1 MLNGTYILKE
11 GNEMYRISVF
21 TTFVMFCLML
31 CSLGPA
37 GADIEIDIFLL
48 NTEFFFDNKEPH
60 GEVVGKSVPVPTPE
74 QYEAKARTIAELIDT
89 HEANIVGLVE
99 VENRAVLEK
108 VKSYLANPDDWQIA
122 FDEGR
127 DTYTGQDVAVL
138 TKFRIVPG
146 STTNFP
152 NEHEIY
158 FVEDQEYDVN
168 PSKILGVELKIDN
181 QPFYL
186 LITHLISRRSSNDS
200 KRLAQATVVRRQA
213 VKAMM
218 ADKNVIV
225 MGDIND
231 TPGTPVINRLRGFD
245 DIWDDFLQTANG
257 VDPNE
262 RYTYIYRDQ
271 KNLIDHILISPS
283 LRDEFR
289 NVEKGEQCEIIDVGE
304 LSDHRA
310 ILARLRIIH
319 PVVVLET
326 NKGTIE
332 MELYPDVAPKTVAN
346 FIKLIDMEF
355 YSGLTFHRYVENFVI
370 QGGDPEGSGSGG
382 PGWTIPGE
390 FQNPKLRTKM
400 PRHRKGVVAMA
411 RANAPDSAGSQFYI
425 CLDAKPSRYF
435 SLNGQYTTF
444 GKVIA
449 GMDVVD
455 QLRKGDVM
463 NTVSIK
469 GKNEESAPPT
479 GEQPSQ

>member
-1 MLNGTYILKE
+1 MCRKPVFPIL
-11 GNEMYRISVF
+11 V
-21 TTFVMFCLML
+21 VFCLML

-37 GADIEIDIFLL
+37 IGDIEIDIFLL

-60 GEVVGKSVPVPTPE
+60 GEVVGQSVPVPTAE
-74 QYEAKARTIAELIDT
+74 EYEAKAKAIAGLIDT
-89 HEANIVGLVE
+89 HEADIVGLVE

-108 VKSYLANPDDWQIA
+108 VKYYLASPDDWQIV

-127 DTYTGQDVAVL
+127 DTYTGQDVAIL
-138 TKFRIVPG
+138 TKFRIVRG
-146 STTNFP
+146 SATNFP
-152 NEHEIY
+152 DEREVY
-158 FVEDQEYDVN
+158 FVEGEERDVN

-181 QPFYL
+181 QPFYVV
-186 LITHLISRRSSNDS
+186 IAHLISRRNPRDA

-213 VKAMM
+213 VKGLM

-225 MGDIND
+225 MGDMND

-245 DIWDDFLQTANG
+245 DIWGDFFQTANA
-257 VDPNE
+257 VEAEE
-262 RYTYIYRDQ
+262 RYTYIHENQ
-271 KNLIDHILISPS
+271 KNLLDHILISPS

-289 NVEKGEQCEIIDVGE
+289 NVEEGKRCEIIDVSG

-326 NKGTIE
+326 DKGTIE

-346 FIKLIDMEF
+346 FIKLIEMEF
-355 YSGLTFHRYVENFVI
+355 YDGLTFHRYEENFVI
-370 QGGDPEGSGSGG
+370 QGGDPDGSGSGG

-390 FQNPKLRTKM
+390 FQNPKLRSKM

-411 RANAPDSAGSQFYI
+411 RTHDPDSAGSQFYI
-425 CLDAKPSRYF
+425 CLNAKPSKYF
-435 SLNGQYTTF
+435 SLNGQYTAF

-449 GMDVVD
+449 GMEVVD

-463 NTVSIK
+463 STVRIK
-469 GKNEESAPPT
+469 GKNEELSPPT
-479 GEQPSQ
+479 EEQTSQ

>member
-1 MLNGTYILKE
+1 MLNGMYIVKE
-11 GNEMYRISVF
+11 GNEMHRSAVSTILAIF
-21 TTFVMFCLML
+21 CVML
-31 CSLGPA
+31 SLLSLA
-37 GADIEIDIFLL
+37 RADVEIDIFLL
-48 NTEFFFDNKEPH
+48 NAEFFFDSEEPH
-60 GEVVGKSVPVPTPE
+60 GEVVGKSVPAPTAE
-74 QYEAKARTIAELIDT
+74 QYEAKAKTVAELIDT
-89 HEANIVGLVE
+89 HKANIVGLVE

-108 VKSYLANPDDWQIA
+108 VKSYLADPDDWQIA

-127 DTYTGQDVAVL
+127 DTYTGQDVAIL

-146 STTNFP
+146 SVTNFP
-152 NEHEIY
+152 DEREVY
-158 FVEDQEYDVN
+158 FVDGQERDVN
-168 PSKILGVELKIDN
+168 PSKILGVELKVDN
-181 QPFYL
+181 QPFYI
-186 LITHLISRRSSNDS
+186 LITHLISRRNPRDA

-213 VKAMM
+213 VKGLME
-218 ADKNVIV
+218 DKNVIV
-225 MGDIND
+225 MGDMND

-245 DIWDDFLQTANG
+245 DIWGDFLQTANE
-257 VDPNE
+257 VEMDD
-262 RYTYIYRDQ
+262 RYTYIYEDQ
-271 KNLIDHILISPS
+271 KNLLDHILISPS
-283 LRDEFR
+283 LRDEFH
-289 NVEKGEQCEIIDVGE
+289 NVGAGKQCEIIDVDE

-310 ILARLRIIH
+310 ILARLRIEH

-326 NKGTIE
+326 DKGAIE

-346 FIKLIDMEF
+346 FIKLIEMEF
-355 YSGLTFHRYVENFVI
+355 YDGLSFHRYVENFVI

-390 FQNPKLRTKM
+390 FQNPKLRAKM

-425 CLDAKPSRYF
+425 CLNPKLSKYF

-463 NTVSIK
+463 NTVRLK
-469 GKNEESAPPT
+469 GESEESVPSTA
-479 GEQPSQ
+479 EQPSQ

>member
-1 MLNGTYILKE
+1 MRHKP
-11 GNEMYRISVF
+11 ISTIFAAVF
-21 TTFVMFCLML
+21 WML
-31 CSLGPA
+31 CSLGPVI
-37 GADIEIDIFLL
+37 GDIEVDIFLL

-74 QYEAKARTIAELIDT
+74 QYKAKARTIAELIDT
-89 HEANIVGLVE
+89 HKVNIVGLVE

-108 VKSYLANPDDWQIA
+108 VRSYLTDPDDWQIA

-127 DTYTGQDVAVL
+127 DTYTGQDVAIL
-138 TKFRIVPG
+138 TKFRVVGG
-146 STTNFP
+146 SATNFP
-152 NEHEIY
+152 AEREVY
-158 FVEDQEYDVN
+158 FVDGKEYDVN
-168 PSKILGVELKIDN
+168 PSKILGVELRIDN

-231 TPGTPVINRLRGFD
+231 TPGTPVIKRLRGFD
-245 DIWDDFLQTANG
+245 DIWGDFLQTANV
-257 VDPNE
+257 VDTNE

-271 KNLIDHILISPS
+271 KNLLDHILISPS

-319 PVVVLET
+319 PIVVLET

-355 YSGLTFHRYVENFVI
+355 YNGLTFHRYVENFVI

-390 FQNPKLRTKM
+390 FQNPKLRAKM
-400 PRHRKGVVAMA
+400 PRHRRGVVAMA
-411 RANAPDSAGSQFYI
+411 RANNPDSAGSQFYI

-449 GMDVVD
+449 GMEVVD

-463 NTVSIK
+463 DTVRLK
-469 GKNEESAPPT
+469 GKNEESALPAE
-479 GEQPSQ
+479 EQTSQ

>member
-1 MLNGTYILKE
+1 
-11 GNEMYRISVF
+11 MYRKPVF
-21 TTFVMFCLML
+21 AVLVMFCLML

-37 GADIEIDIFLL
+37 GADVEIDIFLL
-48 NTEFFFDNKEPH
+48 NAEFFFDSEEPH
-60 GEVVGKSVPVPTPE
+60 GEVVGKSVPAPTAA
-74 QYEAKARTIAELIDT
+74 QYEAKAKTIAELIDT
-89 HEANIVGLVE
+89 HKANIVGLVE

-108 VKSYLANPDDWQIA
+108 VKSYLAEPEDWQIA

-127 DTYTGQDVAVL
+127 DTYTGQDVAIL

-146 STTNFP
+146 SVTNFP
-152 NEHEIY
+152 DEREVY
-158 FVEDQEYDVN
+158 FVDGQERDVN
-168 PSKILGVELKIDN
+168 PSKILGVELKVDN
-181 QPFYL
+181 QPFYI
-186 LITHLISRRSSNDS
+186 LITHLISRRNPRDA

-213 VKAMM
+213 VKGLME
-218 ADKNVIV
+218 DKNVIV
-225 MGDIND
+225 MGDLND

-245 DIWDDFLQTANG
+245 DIWGDFLQTANE
-257 VDPNE
+257 VEMAD
-262 RYTYIYRDQ
+262 RYTYIYEDQ
-271 KNLIDHILISPS
+271 KNLLDHILISPS

-289 NVEKGEQCEIIDVGE
+289 SVEEGKRCELIDVDE

-310 ILARLRIIH
+310 ILARLRIEH

-326 NKGTIE
+326 DKGTVE

-346 FIKLIDMEF
+346 FIKLAEMGF
-355 YSGLTFHRYVENFVI
+355 YDGLIFHRYVENFVI

-390 FQNPKLRTKM
+390 FQNPKLRAKM

-425 CLDAKPSRYF
+425 CLDEKPSRYF

-444 GKVIA
+444 GKVIT

-463 NTVSIK
+463 NTVRLK
-469 GKNEESAPPT
+469 GESEESVPRT
-479 GEQPSQ
+479 VEQPSQ

>member
-1 MLNGTYILKE
+1 MRYKPVSAIFAV
-11 GNEMYRISVF
+11 I
-21 TTFVMFCLML
+21 CLML

-37 GADIEIDIFLL
+37 IGDIEIDIFLL
-48 NTEFFFDNKEPH
+48 NTEFFFDHKEPH
-60 GEVVGKSVPVPTPE
+60 GEVVGKGVPVPTAE
-74 QYEAKARTIAELIDT
+74 QYEAKAKAIAELIDT
-89 HEANIVGLVE
+89 HNANIVGLVE

-108 VKSYLANPDDWQIA
+108 VKYYLANPDDWEIA

-127 DTYTGQDVAVL
+127 DTYTGQDVALL
-138 TKFRIVPG
+138 TKFRVVRG
-146 STTNFP
+146 SATNFP
-152 NEHEIY
+152 DEREVY
-158 FVEDQEYDVN
+158 FVDGQERDVN
-168 PSKILGVELKIDN
+168 PSKILGVELRIDN
-181 QPFYL
+181 QPFYVL
-186 LITHLISRRSSNDS
+186 VTHLVSRRESNDP

-213 VKAMM
+213 VRELM

-231 TPGTPVINRLRGFD
+231 TPATPVINRLRGFD
-245 DIWDDFLQTANG
+245 DIWGDFLQTANA
-257 VDPNE
+257 VEVNN
-262 RYTYIYRDQ
+262 RYTYIHEGE
-271 KNLIDHILISPS
+271 KNLLDHILISPS

-289 NVEKGEQCEIIDVGE
+289 NVEEGKQCEIIDVGG

-310 ILARLRIIH
+310 ILARLRIVH

-326 NKGTIE
+326 DKGAIE

-346 FIKLIDMEF
+346 FIKLIEMEF
-355 YSGLTFHRYVENFVI
+355 YDGLTFHRYVENFVI
-370 QGGDPEGSGSGG
+370 QGGDPEGSGSGN

-390 FQNPKLRTKM
+390 FQNPKLRAKM

-411 RANAPDSAGSQFYI
+411 RANDPDSAGSQFYI
-425 CLDAKPSRYF
+425 CLNRQPSKYF

-463 NTVSIK
+463 NTVRLK
-469 GKNEESAPPT
+469 GETEESSPPT
-479 GEQPSQ
+479 GEQMSQ

>member
-1 MLNGTYILKE
+1 MCYKIVSTIFAV
-11 GNEMYRISVF
+11 I
-21 TTFVMFCLML
+21 CLML

-37 GADIEIDIFLL
+37 VGDIDIDIFLL
-48 NTEFFFDNKEPH
+48 NTEFFFDNEEPH
-60 GEVVGKSVPVPTPE
+60 GEVIGESVPVPTAE
-74 QYEAKARTIAELIDT
+74 QYEAKAKAIAELIDT
-89 HEANIVGLVE
+89 HKANIVGLVE

-108 VKSYLANPDDWQIA
+108 VKSHLTSPDDWHIA

-127 DTYTGQDVAVL
+127 DTYTGQDVAIL
-138 TKFRIVPG
+138 TKFRIVRG
-146 STTNFP
+146 SATNFP
-152 NEHEIY
+152 AEREVY
-158 FVEDQEYDVN
+158 FVDDHEHDVN

-181 QPFYL
+181 QPFYV
-186 LITHLISRRSSNDS
+186 LITHLISRRSLNDA

-218 ADKNVIV
+218 ADKNVII
-225 MGDIND
+225 MGDMND

-245 DIWDDFLQTANG
+245 DIWGDFLQTANA
-257 VDPNE
+257 VKVEE
-262 RYTYIYRDQ
+262 RYTYIHEDQ
-271 KNLIDHILISPS
+271 KNLLDHLLISPS
-283 LRDEFR
+283 LRNEFR
-289 NVEKGEQCEIIDVGE
+289 NVDEGKRCEIIDVGE

-310 ILARLRIIH
+310 ILARLRIVH
-319 PVVVLET
+319 PVVILET
-326 NKGTIE
+326 DKGGIE

-346 FIKLIDMEF
+346 FIKLIEMEF
-355 YSGLTFHRYVENFVI
+355 YDGLTFHRYVENFVI

-390 FQNPKLRTKM
+390 FQNPKLRAKM

-411 RANAPDSAGSQFYI
+411 RANDPDSAGSQFYI

-455 QLRKGDVM
+455 QLRAGDVM
-463 NTVSIK
+463 NTVRIK
-469 GKNEESAPPT
+469 GESEELSPST
-479 GEQPSQ
+479 GEQTPQ

>member
-74 QYEAKARTIAELIDT
+74 QYEAKTRAIAELIDT
-89 HEANIVGLVE
+89 HEADIVGLVE

-245 DIWDDFLQTANG
+245 DIWGDFLQTANG

-271 KNLIDHILISPS
+271 KNLLDHILISPS

-289 NVEKGEQCEIIDVGE
+289 NVEKSEQCEIIDVGE

-310 ILARLRIIH
+310 ILARLRIEH

-326 NKGTIE
+326 GKGTIE

-390 FQNPKLRTKM
+390 FQNPKLRAKM

-411 RANAPDSAGSQFYI
+411 RANNPDSAGSQFYI

-455 QLRKGDVM
+455 QLRQGDVM
-463 NTVSIK
+463 NTVRLK
-469 GKNEESAPPT
+469 GENEESVPAT

>member
-1 MLNGTYILKE
+1 MLDVTCILKE
-11 GNEMYRISVF
+11 EKEMHRMSVF

-37 GADIEIDIFLL
+37 GADVEIDIFLL
-48 NTEFFFDNKEPH
+48 NTEFFFDSKEPH
-60 GEVVGKSVPVPTPE
+60 GEVIGKSVPIPTAE
-74 QYEAKARTIAELIDT
+74 QYEVKAKTIAELIET
-89 HEANIVGLVE
+89 HKANIVGLVE

-108 VKSYLANPDDWQIA
+108 VKSYLADPDDWHIA

-127 DTYTGQDVAVL
+127 DTYTGQDVAIL

-146 STTNFP
+146 SVTNFP
-152 NEHEIY
+152 DEREVY
-158 FVEDQEYDVN
+158 FVDGQERDVN
-168 PSKILGVELKIDN
+168 PSKILGVELKVDN
-181 QPFYL
+181 QPYYI
-186 LITHLISRRSSNDS
+186 LITHLISRRSSNDP
-200 KRLAQATVVRRQA
+200 KRLAQATIVRRHA

-218 ADKNVIV
+218 AEKNVIV
-225 MGDIND
+225 MGDMND
-231 TPGTPVINRLRGFD
+231 IPTTPVISRVRGFD
-245 DIWDDFLQTANG
+245 DIWGDFLQTANAVEA
-257 VDPNE
+257 VD
-262 RYTYIYRDQ
+262 RYTYIYKDQ
-271 KNLIDHILISPS
+271 KNLLDHILISPS

-289 NVEKGEQCEIIDVGE
+289 NVEKAKRCEIIDVDE

-310 ILARLRIIH
+310 ILARLRIEH

-326 NKGTIE
+326 DKGTIE

-355 YSGLTFHRYVENFVI
+355 YNGLTFHRYVENFVI

-390 FQNPKLRTKM
+390 FQNPKLRAKM

-411 RANAPDSAGSQFYI
+411 RANDPDSAGSQFYI
-425 CLDAKPSRYF
+425 CLNAKPSRYF
-435 SLNGQYTTF
+435 SLNGQYTIF
-444 GKVIA
+444 GKIIA

-463 NTVSIK
+463 NTVRLK
-469 GKNEESAPPT
+469 GENEESALPT
-479 GEQPSQ
+479 GEEPSQ

>member
-1 MLNGTYILKE
+1 M
-11 GNEMYRISVF
+11 
-21 TTFVMFCLML
+21 
-31 CSLGPA
+31 
-37 GADIEIDIFLL
+37 
-48 NTEFFFDNKEPH
+48 
-60 GEVVGKSVPVPTPE
+60 
-74 QYEAKARTIAELIDT
+74 
-89 HEANIVGLVE
+89 
-99 VENRAVLEK
+99 
-108 VKSYLANPDDWQIA
+108 
-122 FDEGR
+122 
-127 DTYTGQDVAVL
+127 
-138 TKFRIVPG
+138 
-146 STTNFP
+146 
-152 NEHEIY
+152 
-158 FVEDQEYDVN
+158 N

-186 LITHLISRRSSNDS
+186 LITHLISRRNPRDA

-245 DIWDDFLQTANG
+245 DIWGDFIQTANA
-257 VDPNE
+257 VEAAD
-262 RYTYIYRDQ
+262 RYTYIHEGQ
-271 KNLIDHILISPS
+271 KNLLDHILISPS

-289 NVEKGEQCEIIDVGE
+289 NIEEGKQCEIIDVGE
-304 LSDHRA
+304 LSDHHA

-319 PVVVLET
+319 PVVALET

-346 FIKLIDMEF
+346 FIRLIEMDF
-355 YSGLTFHRYVENFVI
+355 YDGLTFHRYVENFVI

-390 FQNPKLRTKM
+390 FQNPKLRAKM

-411 RANAPDSAGSQFYI
+411 RANDPDSAGSQFYI

-449 GMDVVD
+449 GMEVVD

-463 NTVSIK
+463 NTVRIK
-469 GKNEESAPPT
+469 GKNEELAPPT
-479 GEQPSQ
+479 GEQTSQ

>member
-1 MLNGTYILKE
+1 
-11 GNEMYRISVF
+11 MYRISVF
-21 TTFVMFCLML
+21 TTFVMFCLIL

-48 NTEFFFDNKEPH
+48 NTEFFFDNKKPH

-89 HEANIVGLVE
+89 HKVNIVGLVE

-108 VKSYLANPDDWQIA
+108 VKYYLTDPDDWQIA

-127 DTYTGQDVAVL
+127 DAYTGQDVAIL
-138 TKFRIVPG
+138 TKFRVVGG
-146 STTNFP
+146 SATNFP
-152 NEHEIY
+152 SEREVY
-158 FVEDQEYDVN
+158 FVEGKEYDVN
-168 PSKILGVELKIDN
+168 PSKILGVELRIDN

-186 LITHLISRRSSNDS
+186 LITHLISRRNPRDA

-245 DIWDDFLQTANG
+245 DIWGDFLQTANA
-257 VDPNE
+257 VEAAD
-262 RYTYIYRDQ
+262 RYTYIHEGQ
-271 KNLIDHILISPS
+271 KNLLDHILISPS

-346 FIKLIDMEF
+346 FIKLIGMEF
-355 YSGLTFHRYVENFVI
+355 YNGLTFHRYVENFVI

-390 FQNPKLRTKM
+390 FQNPKLRAKM
-400 PRHRKGVVAMA
+400 PRHRRGVVAMA
-411 RANAPDSAGSQFYI
+411 RANDPDSAGSQFYI

-444 GKVIA
+444 GKVVA

-463 NTVSIK
+463 STVRLK

-479 GEQPSQ
+479 EEQPSQ

>member
-1 MLNGTYILKE
+1 MHRMSIVK
-11 GNEMYRISVF
+11 I
-21 TTFVMFCLML
+21 FVVFCLML

-37 GADIEIDIFLL
+37 GADVEIDIFLL
-48 NTEFFFDNKEPH
+48 NAEFFFDSEAPH
-60 GEVVGKSVPVPTPE
+60 GEVVGKSVPAPTAA
-74 QYEAKARTIAELIDT
+74 QYEAKAKTIAELIDT
-89 HEANIVGLVE
+89 HKANIVGLVE

-108 VKSYLANPDDWQIA
+108 VKSYLADSDDWQIA

-127 DTYTGQDVAVL
+127 DTYTGQDVAIL

-146 STTNFP
+146 SVTNFP
-152 NEHEIY
+152 DEREVY
-158 FVEDQEYDVN
+158 FVDGQEHDVN
-168 PSKILGVELKIDN
+168 PSKILGVELQVDN
-181 QPFYL
+181 QPLYI
-186 LITHLISRRSSNDS
+186 LITHLISRRNPRDA

-213 VKAMM
+213 VKGLME
-218 ADKNVIV
+218 DKNVIV

-245 DIWDDFLQTANG
+245 DIWGDFLQTANE
-257 VDPNE
+257 VEMDD
-262 RYTYIYRDQ
+262 RYTYIYEGQ
-271 KNLIDHILISPS
+271 KNLLDHILISPS

-289 NVEKGEQCEIIDVGE
+289 SVEEGKRCEIIDVDE

-310 ILARLRIIH
+310 ILARLRIEH

-326 NKGTIE
+326 DKGTVE

-346 FIKLIDMEF
+346 FLKLVEMEF
-355 YSGLTFHRYVENFVI
+355 YNGLTFHRYVEDFVI
-370 QGGDPEGSGSGG
+370 QGGDPDGSGSGG

-390 FQNPKLRTKM
+390 FQNPKLRAKM

-425 CLDAKPSRYF
+425 CLNAKLSKYF

-463 NTVSIK
+463 NTVRLK
-469 GKNEESAPPT
+469 GENEESVPST

>member
-1 MLNGTYILKE
+1 ME
-11 GNEMYRISVF
+11 GNDMCYKTISAIVIL
-21 TTFVMFCLML
+21 FCLML
-31 CSLGPA
+31 CLLGPA
-37 GADIEIDIFLL
+37 IGDIEIDIFLL

-60 GEVVGKSVPVPTPE
+60 GEVVGKAVPVPTAE
-74 QYEAKARTIAELIDT
+74 QYEAKAKAVAELIDT
-89 HEANIVGLVE
+89 HKANIVGLVE

-108 VKSYLANPDDWQIA
+108 VKYYLASPDDWQIA

-127 DTYTGQDVAVL
+127 DTYTGQDVALL
-138 TKFRIVPG
+138 TKFRVVRG
-146 STTNFP
+146 SATNFP
-152 NEHEIY
+152 DEREIY
-158 FVEDQEYDVN
+158 FVDGQERDVN
-168 PSKILGVELKIDN
+168 PSKILGVELRIDN
-181 QPFYL
+181 QPFYVL
-186 LITHLISRRSSNDS
+186 VTHFVSRRESNDP

-213 VKAMM
+213 VKELM
-218 ADKNVIV
+218 ADKNVIL
-225 MGDIND
+225 MGSMND
-231 TPGTPVINRLRGFD
+231 TPATPVINRLRGFD
-245 DIWDDFLQTANG
+245 DIWGNFLQTANTVEAG
-257 VDPNE
+257 N
-262 RYTYIYRDQ
+262 RYTHIHEGQ
-271 KNLIDHILISPS
+271 KNLLDHILISSS

-289 NVEKGEQCEIIDVGE
+289 NVEEGKQCEIIDVSG

-310 ILARLRIIH
+310 IQARLRIVH

-326 NKGTIE
+326 DKGTIE

-346 FIKLIDMEF
+346 FTKLIGMEF
-355 YSGLTFHRYVENFVI
+355 YDGLTFHRYVENFVI

-390 FQNPKLRTKM
+390 FQNPKLRAKM

-411 RANAPDSAGSQFYI
+411 RANDPDSAGSQFYI

-463 NTVSIK
+463 NTVRIK
-469 GKNEESAPPT
+469 GESEELSPPT
-479 GEQPSQ
+479 EEQTSQ